1 MAHKVFARAPEAGS
15 REPDRVQF
23 VESWTQR
30 GTMYSVAKWF
40 YVTMVW
46 MVLPIL
52 ALATWVFGVYR
63 PLWLASVFFLVFG
76 WQPLMRWLFRPI
88 PVANA
93 LDGEAEPNQP
103 REER

>member
-1 MAHKVFARAPEAGS
+1 
-15 REPDRVQF
+15 
-23 VESWTQR
+23 
-30 GTMYSVAKWF
+30 MYSVPRWF
-40 YVTMVW
+40 YLTMVW
-46 MVLPIL
+46 MVLPML

-93 LDGEAEPNQP
+93 LDGEAVPNRP
-103 REER
+103 RDER